1 MSIFKYLVRGGREHA
16 QEGKGGKPKT
26 ELKITLYSNGFTI
39 DDGDFRAYDDEKNKQ
54 FMKELNEGYVPK
66 EI

>member
-1 MSIFKYLVRGGREHA
+1 MVD
-16 QEGKGGKPKT
+16 EG
-26 ELKITLYSNGFTI
+26 E
-39 DDGDFRAYDDEKNKQ
+39 FRPYDAPENKQ